1 MCTAI
6 TFTNGPSYF
15 GRNLDLE
22 YSYTETVTIA
32 PRHFPFSFRC
42 GENMNAHYAMIGMAF
57 VNQNTP
63 LYYDATNE
71 KGLSMAG
78 LHFLENAVYQPV
90 QGERYAA
97 SYELIPWLL
106 CRYETVE
113 QVKDEMKHLTIA
125 DLSFSDDLPATPLHW
140 LVADRKDAITI
151 ETVAEG
157 IRVYENPVGVL
168 TNNPPFDYHLNHLAQ
183 YLNLTSDQPVNRFS
197 DRLNLQPFSVGMGA
211 MGLPGDLSSPSR
223 FVRAAFTR
231 WNSRCAQTEMDNI
244 SQFFHILG
252 SVEQTRG
259 CAKVKHDLYEITH
272 YSSCCNMDTGVY
284 YYRTYTNS
292 QISAVDMHRE
302 NLDGDALIS
311 YPLNKEQQIAYQN

>member
-1 MCTAI
+1 
-6 TFTNGPSYF
+6 
-15 GRNLDLE
+15 
-22 YSYTETVTIA
+22 
-32 PRHFPFSFRC
+32 
-42 GENMNAHYAMIGMAF
+42 MNAHYAMIGMAF

-78 LHFLENAVYQPV
+78 LHFPGNAVYRPA

-113 QVKDEMKHLTIA
+113 QVKDEMKHLTIS

-151 ETVAEG
+151 EAVAEG

-183 YLNLTSDQPVNRFS
+183 YLNLTSDPPVNRFS
-197 DRLNLQPFSVGMGA
+197 ERMNLQPFSVGMGA

-259 CAKVKHDLYEITH
+259 CAKVKQDLYEITH
-272 YSSCCNMDTGVY
+272 YSSCCNMDTGMY

>member
-78 LHFLENAVYQPV
+78 LHFPGNAVYRPA

-113 QVKDEMKHLTIA
+113 QVKDEMKHLTIS

-151 ETVAEG
+151 EAVAEG

-168 TNNPPFDYHLNHLAQ
+168 TNNPPFDYHLNHLTQ
-183 YLNLTSDQPVNRFS
+183 YLNLTSDPPVNRFS
-197 DRLNLQPFSVGMGA
+197 ERMNLQPFSVGMGA

-223 FVRAAFTR
+223 FVRAVFTR

-259 CAKVKHDLYEITH
+259 CAKVKQDLYEITH